1 MNWICLVLNLWY
13 NLRENFFITLG
24 KCWEEWCENWD
35 WWSHVT
41 MTGFVRISKSSEI
54 FHDLKRK
61 GKNGFLKYL
70 IANASTLKVLETSD
84 VEWMTCESDSW
95 LQVTFVQVVIFL
107 KFSFLLWEW
116 NLFFSNLFLLLQK
129 IAASILKPEYSDN
142 LLFPQFIPWNVTGNF
157 FSHNPDK

>member
-1 MNWICLVLNLWY
+1 M
-13 NLRENFFITLG
+13 LRRVVWKLRLMVTCYYDRVRTVIEEFWNFSRL
-24 KCWEEWCENWD
+24 KE
-35 WWSHVT
+35 
-41 MTGFVRISKSSEI
+41 
-54 FHDLKRK
+54 KRK
-61 GKNGFLKYL
+61 KNGFLKYL
-70 IANASTLKVLETSD
+70 IAYASTLKVLETSD

-116 NLFFSNLFLLLQK
+116 NLFFSNLFILLQK